1 MHQRRR
7 FLFPHPNAWPAGRRL
22 GFALAAVVFGC
33 GLGCGSGGAAAN
45 ATVDGATGC
54 PASLSP
60 GASMG
65 WQDDG
70 KTVCAQIVSAT
81 YEAGTASTVFSVVG
95 STSSGLGLSF
105 GVASTTGGVAIGGS
119 YSCGVSGNVNGTF
132 LYQQGS
138 TPTFAATCSLTI
150 NSADGAGGTPAT
162 GTFSATLNLSGGGTK
177 SISNGVFTAPV
188 TVVGG

>member
-1 MHQRRR
+1 MDPMRRSSSPR
-7 FLFPHPNAWPAGRRL
+7 PPARSSTWRL

-33 GLGCGSGGAAAN
+33 AIGCGSGGAAAS
-45 ATVDGATGC
+45 ATVDGATSC
-54 PASLSP
+54 PTSLNA
-60 GASMG
+60 GATMG

-70 KTVCAQIVSAT
+70 QTKCAQIVSAT
-81 YEAGTASTVFSVVG
+81 YEAGSASTIFSIVG
-95 STSSGLGLSF
+95 STSSGLGVSF

-132 LYQQGS
+132 NYQQGS
-138 TPTFAATCSLTI
+138 TPTFASTCSFTI
-150 NSADGAGGTPAT
+150 NSADGAGGTPAS

-177 SISNGVFTAPV
+177 SISNGAFTTPV